1 MATSSPT
8 VTFCPQRIRASGSQ
22 LEKQRQQAKPELPDT
37 LSAAWLAEDTA
48 PIPADTAFVE
58 DIKGLFPAT
67 HGVPKCTLGSGA
79 AVAGAGVGLKVGVVL
94 SGGQA
99 PGGHNVV
106 AGLYDAVKRTG
117 PRSEFYGFLD
127 GPHGIFTGNVT
138 QIDDAMMDGYRNT
151 GGFDMIGSG
160 RHKIETPEQF
170 QASKSVCEQ
179 LSLDGLIVI
188 GGDDSNTNAA
198 LLAEYFAANS
208 CKTKVIGCPK
218 TIDGDLKCPPNIPVS
233 FGFDTACRTYSEL
246 VGNIALDALSTQKY
260 YHFCR
265 LMGRS
270 ASNIALEVAL
280 LTNPNVCLLGEE
292 VQTKDMSLKEIT
304 SQLVSMIRTRAA
316 EGKNYGVVVLPEGLI
331 EFIPEFNKMIA
342 EINELGDGL
351 KEKEVL
357 EKLSTENAE
366 KFRFLPDFLRVQL
379 LLDRDPH
386 GNVQV
391 AKIETEKLLAS
402 CIDQELQR
410 LKDAGEFK
418 GTFRTQFHAFG
429 YEGRAGL
436 PSRFDATYCYVLGY
450 TAGALLAAGRTG
462 LLSSVQNLS
471 KPVAEW
477 VCGGVPITSLCVV
490 ERRKGKFKPVIRKAL
505 VELEGP
511 LSQPFAAW
519 ASIRDRLALEDRYRC
534 PGPLQFDQACPTS
547 LDLPVTLALE
557 LGGSL
562 EPLPSAKLDP
572 RKFGAFLYC
581 PRPVSERAPL
591 QRWRTETASHALG
604 AVDPVNMV
612 AVVGEKTRPP
622 LGSDSDQMSA
632 ALPTLIEAPLIEFRK
647 PQDGTTRT
655 CSPPPTSTV
664 GLPKLGMVFCG
675 RQVPGGHD
683 VLYGA
688 VEAFEAK
695 GGEVIGFVGGVSGL
709 YAGHVVQL
717 GDVVADYRR
726 MGGIELLGRT
736 QDQLAHSREDMAKIL
751 NVCTSL
757 GLTGL
762 ALIGGTRTATDAA
775 YLSEYFSAAGART
788 AVILVPCGIE
798 NSLLNPFVEVSL
810 GFDSAAKTVGQI
822 VANTCTDGASARKY
836 YYFLRC
842 MDGSSTGMECTSHLT
857 MEIALSVRPNVA
869 LDTAEVA
876 EKRWTLQDIVGQ
888 IADVVCARATEGKN
902 FGTVIIPET
911 LLAAVPETRVL
922 LQELATCTGKTIDET
937 LPQLSQFSAAL
948 MKSLPRYI
956 QESLVL
962 ERQSNGAVQLTQ
974 LQTEQLIADMVSAEL
989 KKRKAGTDD
998 NPSPPK
1004 KRKYS
1009 GSFSSVCQ
1017 FVGYQA
1023 RTSMPSNFDSEY
1035 GRALGGVAA
1044 LLAMGGHN
1052 GYFASVSGL
1061 AGPIETWRCA
1071 GAPLSAICSCTD
1083 EGVRVVPTKV
1093 SLHGPAWQAW
1103 TKLRSQ
1109 CATGDLYN
1117 NPGPIQLSGCGSEGV
1132 TESLRQRASQWG
1144 QAKNYIATL
1153 EELRA
1158 KVDLLR
1164 MACRPGCETSLARVA
1179 NSTLSSMEEILDL
1192 MNGRF

>member
-1 MATSSPT
+1 MAAPSPT
-8 VTFCPQRIRASGSQ
+8 VTLRPQRIRASSSQ
-22 LEKQRQQAKPELPDT
+22 LEKQRQQANAELPDA
-37 LSAAWLAEDTA
+37 LGAPWLAEDTA
-48 PIPADTAFVE
+48 PIPADAAFVD
-58 DIKGLFPAT
+58 DIKGLFPTT
-67 HGVPKCTLGSGA
+67 HGVPHCTLGSGV
-79 AVAGAGVGLKVGVVL
+79 AVAEAGGGLRVGVVL

-106 AGLYDAVKRTG
+106 AGLYDAVKKTG
-117 PRSEFYGFLD
+117 PESAFYGFLD

-138 QIDDAMMDGYRNT
+138 RIDDAMMDSYRNT

-170 QASKSVCEQ
+170 QDSQSVCQQ
-179 LSLDGLIVI
+179 LNLDGLVVI

-198 LLAEYFAANS
+198 LLAEYFAS
-208 CKTKVIGCPK
+208 TGCKTKVIGCPK
-218 TIDGDLKCPPNIPVS
+218 TIDGDLKCPPSIPVS

-246 VGNIALDALSTQKY
+246 VGNIALDALSAQKY

-292 VQTKDMSLKEIT
+292 VQAKDLSLKELT
-304 SQLVSMIRTRAA
+304 SQLVSLIQSRAA

-331 EFIPEFNKMIA
+331 EFIPEFNNMIT

-351 KEKEVL
+351 KEEEVL
-357 EKLSTENAE
+357 GKLSAANAE
-366 KFRFLPDFLRVQL
+366 KFRFLPDFLRAQL

-402 CIDQELQR
+402 CIDQELRR
-410 LKDAGEFK
+410 LKSAGEFN
-418 GTFRTQFHAFG
+418 GTFRAQFHAFG

-462 LLSSVQNLS
+462 LISSVQSLS

-519 ASIRDRLALEDRYRC
+519 ASIRDRLALEDHYRC
-534 PGPLQFDQACPTS
+534 PGPLQFDHGCPTS
-547 LDLPVTLALE
+547 LDLPITLALE

-562 EPLPSAKLDP
+562 EPLSEAKLVP
-572 RKFGAFLYC
+572 QKFGAFLYC
-581 PRPVSERAPL
+581 PRPLADRAPL
-591 QRWRTETASHALG
+591 QRWRTESASHAVA
-604 AVDPVNMV
+604 AVDAANMV
-612 AVVGEKTRPP
+612 GVLGEKTRPP
-622 LGSDSDQMSA
+622 LSTDCEQIHA
-632 ALPTLIEAPLIEFRK
+632 AFPALFAAPLVEFK
-647 PQDGTTRT
+647 KAQDGLTPVVS
-655 CSPPPTSTV
+655 SP
-664 GLPKLGMVFCG
+664 PKLGMVFCG

-688 VEAFEAK
+688 VEALQAK
-695 GGEVIGFVGGVSGL
+695 GGTVVGFVGGVAGL
-709 YAGHVVQL
+709 YAGHAVSL
-717 GDVVADYRR
+717 DDVVADYRR
-726 MGGIELLGRT
+726 TGGIELLGRT
-736 QDQLAHSREDMAKIL
+736 QDRLASSKEDMGKIL
-751 NVCTSL
+751 NVCKSL

-775 YLSEYFSAAGART
+775 YLAEYFAAEAAIT
-788 AVILVPCGIE
+788 AVVLVPCGIE

-810 GFDSAAKTVGQI
+810 GFDSAAKTVAQI

-857 MEIALSVRPNVA
+857 VEIALSVRPNVA
-869 LDTAEVA
+869 FDTAEVA
-876 EKRWTLQDIVGQ
+876 EKRWTLKDIVGQ
-888 IADVVCARATEGKN
+888 IADVVCARAHEGKN

-922 LQELATCTGKTIDET
+922 LQELAKCTGKTVEAT
-937 LPQLSQFSAAL
+937 LLQLSEFSAAL
-948 MKSLPRYI
+948 MKSLPSYM
-956 QESLVL
+956 QEALVL
-962 ERQSNGAVQLTQ
+962 ERQSNGVVQLTQ
-974 LQTEQLIADMVSAEL
+974 LQTEQLMADMVAAEL
-989 KKRKAGTDD
+989 KKRKAGADERPD
-998 NPSPPK
+998 VPK
-1004 KRKYS
+1004 NKKYV
-1009 GSFSSVCQ
+1009 GSFSSVSQ

-1044 LLAMGGHN
+1044 LLAASGHN
-1052 GYFASVSGL
+1052 GYLASVSGL
-1061 AGPIETWRCA
+1061 AGPSETWRLA
-1071 GAPLSAICSCTD
+1071 GAPISAICSSTD

-1093 SLHGPAWQAW
+1093 ALHGPGWQAW
-1103 TKLRSQ
+1103 TKLRGQ
-1109 CATGDLYN
+1109 CAMGDLYN
-1117 NPGPIQLSGCGSEGV
+1117 NPGPIQLSGCGCDNV

-1144 QAKNYIATL
+1144 PARNYISTL

-1158 KVDLLR
+1158 KVDLLS
-1164 MACRPGCETSLARVA
+1164 MACRPGCETNLARVA

-1192 MNGRF
+1192 MSGRT